1 VSNKNFQ
8 GYLSDPKQALF
19 LPQGILKQTELKKI
33 DNIFDEYQI
42 ETAAEILIAIR
53 DNDNLFSQADIL
65 ERAYQYGWNKV
76 EKPIIDSVIKNIFS
90 SIVFLKTIRNCINI
104 ILIIITIFVALV
116 FPTRYSYLSYEVEQ
130 EAKKI
135 FNTPVTWKKKCS
147 DSNKYCLYIR
157 TKGNFNNKRSQ
168 KVILDFINTD
178 TKQKLFYRESVYI
191 FQAIDL
197 EGYKFNK
204 FIVNKYKKRIVKP
217 WLKNHYYISDRGN
230 LLIIVPKGRGSRL

>member
-19 LPQGILKQTELKKI
+19 LPQGVLKKVELKKI

-53 DNDNLFSQADIL
+53 DNNNLFSQADIL
-65 ERAYQYGWNKV
+65 ERAYQYGWNKA
-76 EKPIIDSVIKNIFS
+76 EKPIKDGVRKKNI
-90 SIVFLKTIRNCINI
+90 SILLKKTICNCINI

-116 FPTRYSYLSYEVEQ
+116 FPAICSYLSYKVEQ

-147 DSNKYCLYIR
+147 DNHKYCLYIR
-157 TKGNFNNKRSQ
+157 TKGNFDNKRSQ

-178 TKQKLFYRESVYI
+178 TKQKLFYRESVNV
-191 FQAIDL
+191 FQASDL

-204 FIVNKYKKRIVKP
+204 FIVNKYKKRIVEP

-230 LLIIVPKGRGSRL
+230 LLIIKFHSNN